1 LLVKRP
7 YRGGVYAPS
16 EELSGA
22 VAQVLDQ
29 RHQLQNDIN
38 SKKIASKA
46 YDVFTYGVPCIVIA
60 GRSPATDEEKKSLEL
75 YRNNLRDVIVITFD
89 ELLVKLKALHEFL
102 AKKPET
108 DEA

>member
-1 LLVKRP
+1 
-7 YRGGVYAPS
+7 
-16 EELSGA
+16 
-22 VAQVLDQ
+22 VLDQ

-46 YDVFTYGVPCIVIA
+46 YDVFTYAVPCIVIA

-89 ELLVKLKALHEFL
+89 ELAAKLKALHEFL
-102 AKKPET
+102 AKRPEQMKPEPLRRKPVVSS
-108 DEA
+108 DDDRF